1 MEINLGNTKG
11 FVRNIGKEGR
21 VCVPKEFL
29 KSLGIKDNDKIE
41 MFLLKNGLYLRRKDE
56 E

>member
-29 KSLGIKDNDKIE
+29 KSLGIEDNGKIE
-41 MFLLKNGLYLRRKDE
+41 MFLLEDGLYLRRKED
-56 E
+56 